1 MRMNKFLL
9 ISMENI
15 IDGIWVFACG
25 NSTRHMKRLNRRDHW
40 MSSTEQGPDWV
51 VWVKWS
57 DLAGKQMITQR
68 KQWQLKNYCV
78 IGKSE
83 PGIKLSSTVSLSV
96 YLFRFFFFHFAYYLR
111 FAIIYTQSFVIHISV
126 FYSRFVSDRINML
139 FHSKIRYKF
148 SPPDNLHLYRATV
161 AVEEQWII
169 LYASCFPL
177 LLLGYVWFTK
187 EC

>member
-1 MRMNKFLL
+1 MCSLGEVEMRMNKFLL

-51 VWVKWS
+51 VWAKWS

-83 PGIKLSSTVSLSV
+83 PGIKLSSTTVSVFFLSFCLLFAFCDHLHAV
-96 YLFRFFFFHFAYYLR
+96 VRYSYLCLLFTFRFGPHK
-111 FAIIYTQSFVIHISV
+111 H
-126 FYSRFVSDRINML
+126 
-139 FHSKIRYKF
+139 
-148 SPPDNLHLYRATV
+148 
-161 AVEEQWII
+161 AV
-169 LYASCFPL
+169 P
-177 LLLGYVWFTK
+177 
-187 EC
+187 